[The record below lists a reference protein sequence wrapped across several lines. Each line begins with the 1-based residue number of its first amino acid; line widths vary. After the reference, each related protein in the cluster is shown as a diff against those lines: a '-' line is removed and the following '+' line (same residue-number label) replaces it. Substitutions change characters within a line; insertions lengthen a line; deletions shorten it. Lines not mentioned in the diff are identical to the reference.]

1 MSQRWPSRCPLSGRT
16 RCVTGPLSKG
26 VDAVSEASKEGGGVK
41 ELEPELKFTLDFNL
55 PASREEEGDADT
67 SWEVRAGGE
76 MQWWQAR
83 PICHRSVMDDPGKE
97 SKLGW

>member
-1 MSQRWPSRCPLSGRT
+1 M
-16 RCVTGPLSKG
+16 
-26 VDAVSEASKEGGGVK
+26 SEASKEGGGVK
-41 ELEPELKFTLDFNL
+41 ELEPELKFTRAFNL
-55 PASREEEGDADT
+55 PAASREEEGDADT